1 MRCVATVER
10 MTGDGDRARL
20 DPRVLRTRRLLQ
32 DALLTLARTKAFAEI
47 TVADVTDRATVNRS
61 TFYQHYPDTDTLL
74 ADALDMQASQFGVD
88 LANIVPNAPADQPPE
103 VMVRYALLLA
113 ENLDLYRDAL
123 GPHGSA
129 VAVARLHVRFRE
141 LILEA
146 MTQIG
151 GTPAVADIP
160 PQILAAAMAGSV
172 IGVFGAWIQLD
183 PLPPADDA
191 ARWAWSTVTGRT
203 SKSPVDDQHG

>member
-1 MRCVATVER
+1 
-10 MTGDGDRARL
+10 MTGEGGRARL

-32 DALLTLARTKAFAEI
+32 DALLALAQEKAFAEI

-74 ADALDMQASQFGVD
+74 ADALDMQATQFGVD
-88 LANIVPNAPADQPPE
+88 LATIVPDAPADEPPE
-103 VMVRYALLLA
+103 VMVRYALLIS
-113 ENLDLYRDAL
+113 EHVDLYRDAL

-146 MTQIG
+146 MQQIG
-151 GTPAVADIP
+151 GTPTDAQVP
-160 PQILAAAMAGSV
+160 PQIIAAAMAGAV
-172 IGVFGAWIQLD
+172 IGVFSAWIQLD
-183 PLPPADDA
+183 PLPPPQDA

-203 SKSPVDDQHG
+203 TTNPVDTVDHRHDAYG

>member
-1 MRCVATVER
+1 
-10 MTGDGDRARL
+10 MTGDDDRTRV

-32 DALLTLARTKAFAEI
+32 DALLGLAREKALTEI

-88 LANIVPNAPADQPPE
+88 LATIVPDAPADQPPA
-103 VMVRYALLLA
+103 VMVRYAQLIA
-113 ENLDLYRDAL
+113 ENIDLYRDAL

-129 VAVARLHVRFRE
+129 VAVARLHSRFRE

-146 MTQIG
+146 MATIG
-151 GTPAVADIP
+151 GTPTVSDIP
-160 PQILAAAMAGSV
+160 PQIIAAALAGSV
-172 IGVFGAWIQLD
+172 IGVFSAWIQLD
-183 PLPPADDA
+183 PLPPAQDA

-203 SKSPVDDQHG
+203 TRDPVDHRHDAYG

>member
-1 MRCVATVER
+1 
-10 MTGDGDRARL
+10 MTGEGDRARM

-32 DALLTLARTKAFAEI
+32 EALLTLARQKPFSEI

-88 LANIVPNAPADQPPE
+88 LAGILPDAPADQPPD
-103 VMVRYALLLA
+103 VMVRYAVLMS
-113 ENLDLYRDAL
+113 ENLPLYRDAL

-129 VAVARLHVRFRE
+129 VAVARLHARFRQ
-141 LILEA
+141 LILDA
-146 MTQIG
+146 IAKIG
-151 GTPAVADIP
+151 GTPAVTDIP
-160 PQILAAAMAGSV
+160 PELHAAAMAGSI
-172 IGVFGAWIQLD
+172 IGVLGAWIQLD
-183 PLPPADDA
+183 PLPPAQDA

-203 SKSPVDDQHG
+203 LSAPVDHRHDAYG